1 MTSSSSV
8 NPKPAKAVA
17 AEAGAASRVRVAM
30 LALVGVTTAGLCF
43 AWWYPQETL
52 WHFFAV
58 TQLIPLFY
66 LVLSWWTAVPQPED
80 SAHG

>member
-1 MTSSSSV
+1 
-8 NPKPAKAVA
+8 
-17 AEAGAASRVRVAM
+17 M

-80 SAHG
+80 SEHG